1 MHDAKKKQPVTSDL
15 RELIEQCLQNT
26 PQFGFQVRLGIGNMS
41 KKRARGKLPAAPGNR
56 NKSAQE
62 RSKREKRASF
72 RPIGININSRK
83 MRPKAATKAAQRA
96 TRKTTKNRKKR
107 KKNT

>member
-1 MHDAKKKQPVTSDL
+1 MHDPEKQLAVTPVEVLLFKLWS
-15 RELIEQCLQNT
+15 RKMAV
-26 PQFGFQVRLGIGNMS
+26 FGFQVRLEIGNTS
-41 KKRARGKLPAAPGNR
+41 KKKARGKLPAAPGNR

-72 RPIGININSRK
+72 QPIVVNINSRK
-83 MRPKAATKAAQRA
+83 TRPKAVTKAAQRA

-107 KKNT
+107 KKTN